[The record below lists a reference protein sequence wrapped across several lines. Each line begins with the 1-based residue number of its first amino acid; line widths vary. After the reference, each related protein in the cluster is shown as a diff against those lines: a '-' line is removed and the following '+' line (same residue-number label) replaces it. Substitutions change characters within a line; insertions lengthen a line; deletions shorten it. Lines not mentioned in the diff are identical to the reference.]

1 MLDPCNLLAMDMEYL
16 AGATLAGIAIGA
28 GEPLM
33 PASRSDPPAAR
44 QILSAIAV
52 LLRQY
57 RDSEGVSAIATSIQE
72 KIMTIADELQAT
84 IEQMVQPG
92 KGILAA
98 DESQPTIAKRFAA
111 IKVESTEE
119 NHRAYRS
126 LLFTT
131 PGIEDFISG
140 VIQFEETL
148 AQTSDDGTLLPEVL
162 ASRGIV
168 PGIKVDKGK
177 GPLALSP
184 GDLITYGLD
193 GLGERLQQYKSQGAR
208 FAKWREVYQISEHNP
223 TYLGL
228 SANAE
233 MLARYAAV
241 CQEQGIVPIV
251 EPEVL
256 IDGDHSMAR
265 CAEVTEAVQKEIFHA
280 LHRHHVVLE
289 HIILKPN
296 MVLPGKAHPA
306 KSSADEIAA
315 ATLRVFRRT
324 VPAAV
329 PSINFLSGGL
339 SPEQAT
345 ANLNA
350 MNAGFSDAPWLLSF
364 SYGRALQQPVLQ
376 AWQGKPGNVA
386 SAQQALLKRARLNGA
401 AQRGEYQASMEN
413 AA

>member
-1 MLDPCNLLAMDMEYL
+1 M
-16 AGATLAGIAIGA
+16 I
-28 GEPLM
+28 
-33 PASRSDPPAAR
+33 
-44 QILSAIAV
+44 
-52 LLRQY
+52 
-57 RDSEGVSAIATSIQE
+57 
-72 KIMTIADELQAT
+72 IADELQAT

-98 DESQPTIAKRFAA
+98 DESQPTIAKRFAP
-111 IKVESTEE
+111 IDVESTEE
-119 NHRAYRS
+119 NRRAYRA
-126 LLFTT
+126 LLFTS
-131 PGIEDFISG
+131 PGIEEYISG
-140 VIQFEETL
+140 VIEFEETL
-148 AQTSDDGTLLPEVL
+148 AQSSDDGTPLSEVL
-162 ASRGIV
+162 ARRGIV

-193 GLGERLQQYKSQGAR
+193 GLAERLKLYKSRGAR
-208 FAKWREVYQISEHNP
+208 FAKWREVYEIGNHNP
-223 TYLGL
+223 SPLGIG
-228 SANAE
+228 ANAE

-241 CQEQGIVPIV
+241 CQEQGVVPIV

-289 HIILKPN
+289 HMILKPN
-296 MVLPGKAHPA
+296 MVLPGKEYPVRA
-306 KSSADEIAA
+306 SAEEIAA
-315 ATLRVFRRT
+315 ATLQVFRRT

-339 SPEQAT
+339 SPEEAT

-350 MNAGFSDAPWLLSF
+350 MNAGFPDAPWLLSF
-364 SYGRALQQPVLQ
+364 SYGRALQQTVLQ
-376 AWQGKPGNVA
+376 TWRGKAENVA
-386 SAQQALLKRARLNGA
+386 MAQQALLKRARLNGA
-401 AQRGEYQASMEN
+401 AQRGEYQSSMEH